1 MRIDS
6 HQHFWKY
13 NQVDYVW
20 MNEQHAIIQKDFLPE
35 HLNPLLN
42 KLDFDG
48 TISVQARQS
57 LEETDFLLQLA
68 EDNSFIKGVVGWVP
82 FCDKKVE
89 KHIEKYRFENK
100 IVGFRHVIHDEP
112 DNNFILRPDFN
123 EGIKSLSKF
132 GLCYDILIFGRHLPQ
147 TIEFVDSHPRQIFII
162 DHIAKP
168 KINKNSFDVDWANHM
183 KKISEREHVYCK
195 LSGMVTE
202 ILQESWDIDLLKPY
216 FETILDAFGP
226 QRMIFGSDWPV
237 CLLKSTYSNW
247 VNAVLCLINRLSA
260 NEQRSIMG
268 ENAER
273 IYLQTH

>member
-1 MRIDS
+1 
-6 HQHFWKY
+6 
-13 NQVDYVW
+13 
-20 MNEQHAIIQKDFLPE
+20 
-35 HLNPLLN
+35 
-42 KLDFDG
+42 
-48 TISVQARQS
+48 
-57 LEETDFLLQLA
+57 
-68 EDNSFIKGVVGWVP
+68 
-82 FCDKKVE
+82 
-89 KHIEKYRFENK
+89 
-100 IVGFRHVIHDEP
+100 VGFRHVIHDEP

-123 EGIKSLSKF
+123 EGIKALSKF

-260 NEQRSIMG
+260 NEQRAIMG